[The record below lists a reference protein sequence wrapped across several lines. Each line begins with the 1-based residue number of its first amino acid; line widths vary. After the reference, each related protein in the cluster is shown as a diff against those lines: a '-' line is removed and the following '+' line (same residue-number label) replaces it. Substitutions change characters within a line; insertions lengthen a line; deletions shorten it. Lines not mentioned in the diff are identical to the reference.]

1 LGIRDQRWAQAKG
14 EARSLGKYL
23 SQRGAQNKRT
33 TRYGIRVLSTECW
46 VSADPSATPRVDVE
60 EGQSQTSM
68 DISPSTETSRL
79 EEVVSLTGSYQRIR
93 WGSKVDTK
101 DEPGVP
107 DIEIILRKLFASF
120 LCHLQLSFRGRFART
135 GFTEGNVV

>member
-1 LGIRDQRWAQAKG
+1 M
-14 EARSLGKYL
+14 
-23 SQRGAQNKRT
+23 
-33 TRYGIRVLSTECW
+33 
-46 VSADPSATPRVDVE
+46 SADPSATPRVDVE

-79 EEVVSLTGSYQRIR
+79 EELVSLTGSYQRIR

-101 DEPGVP
+101 NEPGVP
-107 DIEIILRKLFASF
+107 DIENILRKLFAPF

-135 GFTEGNVV
+135 GVTEGNMV

>member
-1 LGIRDQRWAQAKG
+1 
-14 EARSLGKYL
+14 
-23 SQRGAQNKRT
+23 
-33 TRYGIRVLSTECW
+33 

-60 EGQSQTSM
+60 EGPSQTSM
-68 DISPSTETSRL
+68 DISPSMETSRL

-107 DIEIILRKLFASF
+107 YIEIIQRKLFCTF
-120 LCHLQLSFRGRFART
+120 LCHLQLSFRGRFTRT
-135 GFTEGNVV
+135 GFTEGNMV

>member
-1 LGIRDQRWAQAKG
+1 
-14 EARSLGKYL
+14 
-23 SQRGAQNKRT
+23 
-33 TRYGIRVLSTECW
+33 
-46 VSADPSATPRVDVE
+46 
-60 EGQSQTSM
+60 M

-107 DIEIILRKLFASF
+107 DIEIILRKLSYTFSMSSPAK
-120 LCHLQLSFRGRFART
+120 LQRPFRKDWGHGGEHGLGHEEWDEAKGWR
-135 GFTEGNVV
+135 